1 MMTIHKDVPPMTELA
16 FDDLDLAASFD
27 VQRGLP
33 KPAVAALA
41 NLIDDL
47 AGDARLRVIEPG
59 IGTGRVAI
67 AALAGGHQ
75 VAGVDRSRAM
85 LSELQAKL
93 SRVREPPLRA
103 SLIRGDALALPFA
116 DGTFDLAVLASV
128 LYLIHDWRAALDE
141 VGRVVRPGGNVLLV
155 SERSVER
162 PALARWDALWR
173 EVIERTG
180 YRHPAME
187 PDEATLLGEM
197 RLRADRVVRRTLHA
211 WTIGR
216 TVSEG
221 RSGIAALRSL
231 YPAIDAESWNT
242 ATAEFLASAADEFTD
257 PETRL
262 DCDVYLDVA
271 VCRLPSA
278 GR

>member
-1 MMTIHKDVPPMTELA
+1 MTELA
-16 FDDLDLAASFD
+16 FDDLAASFD
-27 VQRGLP
+27 AQRGLP
-33 KPAVAALA
+33 KRAVAALA
-41 NLIDDL
+41 YLIDDL

-75 VAGVDRSRAM
+75 VVGVDRSRLM
-85 LSELQAKL
+85 LRELNTKL
-93 SRVREPPLRA
+93 SQVRQRSLRA
-103 SLIRGDALALPFA
+103 SLVRGDAVALPFA
-116 DGTFDLAVLASV
+116 DDTFDLAIMASV
-128 LYLIHDWRAALDE
+128 LYLIRDWRAALDE
-141 VGRVVRPGGNVLLV
+141 VSRVVRPGGNLLLV
-155 SERSVER
+155 SERSIER

-197 RLRADRVVRRTLHA
+197 RLRADHVVRRTLHS

-216 TVSEG
+216 TVGEA
-221 RSGIAALRSL
+221 RSGIADLRVL
-231 YPAIDAESWNT
+231 YAAIDADSWNT
-242 ATAEFLASAADEFTD
+242 AIAEFLATAGDEFTN

-271 VCRLPSA
+271 VCRLPGGA
-278 GR
+278 EYAART